1 MAYLAPSVQAPKL
14 PTNLS
19 RPPFELLG
27 GAPDGEARVRALVER
42 FYDAMER
49 LEPALAALH
58 ERDAAG
64 RVARGARDRFALFL
78 IGWLG
83 GPQTYIERHGHPRL
97 RMRHARVSI
106 DAAMRDAWLRA
117 MTVALDEA
125 AIEGDLRAF
134 LDGRFAELA
143 DFLRNA

>member
-1 MAYLAPSVQAPKL
+1 MQQAPKL
-14 PTNLS
+14 PKALPAN
-19 RPPFELLG
+19 PFELLSAIEPA
-27 GAPDGEARVRALVER
+27 GAAEGESRVRALAER

-58 ERDAAG
+58 ELDAEG

-97 RMRHARVSI
+97 RMRHARVAI
-106 DAAMRDAWLRA
+106 DERMRDAWLRA
-117 MTVALDEA
+117 MTVALDESS
-125 AIEGDLRAF
+125 ITGDLREF

-143 DFLRNA
+143 DFLRNT

>member
-1 MAYLAPSVQAPKL
+1 MQQAPKL
-14 PTNLS
+14 PKSLS
-19 RPPFELLG
+19 ANPFELLSAMEPP
-27 GAPDGEARVRALVER
+27 GAAEGEARVRALVER

-58 ERDAAG
+58 ELDADG
-64 RVARGARDRFALFL
+64 KVARGARERFALFL
-78 IGWLG
+78 VGWLG

-97 RMRHARVSI
+97 RMRHARVAV
-106 DAAMRDAWLRA
+106 DARMRDAWLRS
-117 MTVALDEA
+117 MTAALDESK
-125 AIEGDLRAF
+125 IEGDLRAF